1 LDIVRYK
8 MIIRKAEIEK
18 DYDGVWEI
26 FLHVIS
32 GGDVFSFEPNT
43 PKADLKKLWFADNM
57 DTFVAVDNLGKVVGS
72 YYVKPNQPGLG
83 SHIANAGYMVHPD
96 EKGKGIGKLLC
107 QHSIAFAREKG
118 YSGMQFNMVVST
130 NESAVKLWKS
140 FGFSII
146 GTIPQAFRHQ
156 RLGLVDTYI
165 MYRRL

>member
-1 LDIVRYK
+1 MV
-8 MIIRKAEIEK
+8 IRKADIER

-26 FLHVIS
+26 FSDVIA
-32 GGDVFSFEPNT
+32 GEDVFSFEPNT

-57 DTFVAVDNLGKVVGS
+57 DTYVAVDNSGKVVGS

-107 QHSIAFAREKG
+107 QHSIDFAKEKG
-118 YSGMQFNMVVST
+118 YLGMQFNIVVST
-130 NESAVKLWKS
+130 NTSAVKLWKS
-140 FGFSII
+140 CGFSII

-156 RLGLVDTYI
+156 KLGLVDAYI
-165 MYRRL
+165 MYKSL

>member
-1 LDIVRYK
+1 
-8 MIIRKAEIEK
+8 MEIRKADIER

-26 FLHVIS
+26 FSDVIAR
-32 GGDVFSFEPNT
+32 GDAFSFVPDT
-43 PKADLKKLWFADNM
+43 PKSELTKLWFADNM
-57 DTFVAVDNLGKVVGS
+57 DTFVAVDNSGKIVGS

-83 SHIANAGYMVHPD
+83 SHIANAGYMVHPK

-107 QHSIAFAREKG
+107 QHSIDFARAKG
-118 YSGMQFNMVVST
+118 YLGMQFNIVVST

-146 GTIPQAFRHQ
+146 GTTPQGFRHQ

-165 MYRRL
+165 MYKGL